1 MCSSTPARILYMED
15 DEGLARLFKRNLERA
30 GYQVDLASDG
40 EEGLELYRS
49 GSYDVVCVDHKMPRR
64 SGLDVIGF
72 LVSTGELPPTIMI
85 TGEGDETV
93 AVEAM
98 KLGATDYVIKDAS
111 ARYLEL
117 LPSVIER
124 ALNKKRLFEEKQ
136 WAEAALAESERR
148 YRSLFE
154 DSPIGLCE
162 QDWSEMKRFVDT
174 LRGEGVTDM
183 HAFLQNRNEQIP
195 PYAAMIQV
203 IDANRASLDL
213 FRVGSK
219 DALKQNLERI
229 FRDDSNDNFAQDIIA
244 VAEGK
249 KIVDRESSMETDSG
263 ESIHVAIRWSV
274 RPGHEHSFSRVLV
287 SIVDITDRKLAEEA
301 MLQAHGALEERV
313 RERTHELSESNRQL
327 TQEVRERKRVEQAL
341 RRSEE
346 RFRAIFE
353 TAQDC
358 IFVKDRRLRYTH
370 VNPAMEKL
378 LNLPAGKIVGKTD
391 EEIFGEQTGR
401 HLREVEGRVLRGE
414 FVELENTRPV
424 KGIPSTFLDIR
435 APLTDNM
442 GNITGLCGMSRDITE
457 RKQIAPER
465 HFQDMDSLSPAMQT
479 TLTKARLCAETDSVI
494 LLLGESGAGKDYLA
508 KYIHDHSKRADGP
521 FFSINCAA
529 VAQELAE
536 SELFGHEPGAF
547 TGAGGRKRGL
557 LELAEGGTL
566 LLNEVGELQPHLQAK
581 LLTFLD
587 TRSFTRVGGEKT
599 VPVNARLI
607 AATNRDLDREVDE
620 GRFRADLFYR
630 LNVLSITVPSLKE
643 RPEDLPTLV
652 SRIVEKLAAEMQLPR
667 VPEVDSATMGILAS
681 YKWPGNVRE
690 LRNVLE
696 RAMILSGKGKISVG
710 ALGVGDVQGQW
721 TYTMKFPEDRSLNEV
736 TDTVK
741 RALIS
746 EALNRARGSKNKA
759 ASLLGISRF
768 SLFRQIKAL
777 EMEGCE
783 ELNSTARAVP
793 AQDSK

>member
-1 MCSSTPARILYMED
+1 MCSSTPARILCMED

-30 GYQVDLASDG
+30 GYLVDLASDG
-40 EEGLELYRS
+40 EKGLEMYRS

-64 SGLDVIGF
+64 SGLDVLGF
-72 LVSTGELPPTIMI
+72 LVSTGESPPTIMI

-117 LPSVIER
+117 LPGVIER
-124 ALNKKRLFEEKQ
+124 ALNKKRLLEEKQ

-183 HAFLQNRNEQIP
+183 HAYLQSRNEQIP
-195 PYAAMIQV
+195 PYASMIRV
-203 IDANRASLDL
+203 IDANKAILDL

-219 DALKQNLERI
+219 DALKNSLERI
-229 FRDDSNDNFAQDIIA
+229 FREDSNGNFARDIIA
-244 VAEGK
+244 VAEGET
-249 KIVDRESSMETDSG
+249 IVDRESMLKTASG
-263 ESIHVAIRWSV
+263 EVIHLAIRWSL

-301 MLQAHGALEERV
+301 MLMAHDALEERV

-327 TQEVRERKRVEQAL
+327 TQEIHERKRAEQAL

-358 IFVKDRRLRYTH
+358 IFVKDRQLRYTH
-370 VNPAMEKL
+370 VNPAMQKL
-378 LNLPAGKIVGKTD
+378 LNLSAVKIIGNTD
-391 EEIFGEQTGR
+391 EKIFGEQTGR

-424 KGIPSTFLDIR
+424 RGIPFTFLDIR
-435 APLTDNM
+435 APLTDNK

-457 RKQIAPER
+457 RRQIVPESR
-465 HFQDMDSLSPAMQT
+465 FQDTGSLSPSMQT
-479 TLTKARLCAETDSVI
+479 TLAKARLCAETDSVI

-529 VAQELAE
+529 VAPELAE

-607 AATNRDLDREVDE
+607 AATNRDLDKEVDE

-630 LNVLSITVPSLKE
+630 LNVLSITVPSLRE

-652 SRIVEKLAAEMQLPR
+652 SGIVEKLAAEMQLPR

-696 RAMILSGKGKISVG
+696 RAIILSGKGKISVG
-710 ALGVGDVQGQW
+710 TLGVGDVQGQW
-721 TYTMKFPEDRSLNEV
+721 TYTMKFPENQSLNEV
-736 TDTVK
+736 ADTVK
-741 RALIS
+741 RVLIS
-746 EALNRARGSKNKA
+746 EALNRTRGSKQKA
-759 ASLLGISRF
+759 AKLLGISRF
-768 SLFRQIKAL
+768 SLFRQIKTL
-777 EMEGCE
+777 EMEGC
-783 ELNSTARAVP
+783 
-793 AQDSK
+793 